1 MFSILKKLSQ
11 LDSQILEKMRT
22 MAKTPQF
29 LRSSEMDICGVGLSY
44 KKAGEEIELLI
55 KERDQIK
62 EKVSLYI
69 QIAAI
74 AVALINGILAL
85 VITLSKS

>member
-1 MFSILKKLSQ
+1 MFSVLKKLSR
-11 LDSQILEKMRT
+11 LDSKILDKMRNR
-22 MAKTPQF
+22 AEAPQIF
-29 LRSSEMDICGVGLSY
+29 RSPELNPYGNSLYEQ
-44 KKAGEEIELLI
+44 AGEEIELLI

>member
-1 MFSILKKLSQ
+1 MFSVFKKLSR
-11 LDSQILEKMRT
+11 LDSKILDKMRNR
-22 MAKTPQF
+22 AEAPQIF
-29 LRSSEMDICGVGLSY
+29 RSPELNPYGYSLYE
-44 KKAGEEIELLI
+44 KAGEEIELLI